1 MKRGEC
7 CLQFVWEKPVITFY
21 RERFEKPETEP
32 FLVVKARKLVVSKK
46 EEATK
51 FKCALEDFFP
61 IMGKLDQI
69 SSEKVKTNR
78 YVLCWFDDTVD
89 DFGKAFRRLTGVT
102 FQDGIKCITDK
113 KGKISCNTD
122 FIAKHAKLE

>member
-1 MKRGEC
+1 
-7 CLQFVWEKPVITFY
+7 LQFVWEKPVLAFY
-21 RERFEKPETEP
+21 RERFERTEIEP

-46 EEATK
+46 EGATK
-51 FKCALEDFFP
+51 FKCVLEDFFP

-69 SSEKVKTNR
+69 SSEKGRTDR

-89 DFGKAFRRLTGVT
+89 NFGKAFRRLTGVT
-102 FQDGIKCITDK
+102 FQDGIKCVTDK
-113 KGKISCNTD
+113 KGKILCNTD

>member
-1 MKRGEC
+1 
-7 CLQFVWEKPVITFY
+7 LQFVWEKPVITFY

-32 FLVVKARKLVVSKK
+32 FLVIKARKLVVSKK

-51 FKCALEDFFP
+51 FKCGLEDFFP

-69 SSEKVKTNR
+69 SREKGKTDR

-102 FQDGIKCITDK
+102 FQDGIKCVTDK
-113 KGKISCNTD
+113 KGKILCNTD
-122 FIAKHAKLE
+122 FIGKHAKLE